1 MMPLWMLIVW
11 IVVGG
16 VMGVVAPKLLG
27 SKSGFGLI
35 GDVLI
40 GIVGAVAGGYG
51 MSMYGSATVGGAILS
66 VAIAAGAALA
76 ILWASRQLK
85 KPA

>member
-1 MMPLWMLIVW
+1 MPLWMLIAW
-11 IVVGG
+11 MIAGGVVG
-16 VMGVVAPKLLG
+16 VLAPIVLG
-27 SKSGFGLI
+27 SKSAFGLI

-51 MSMYGSATVGGAILS
+51 LSMYGSAHLGGALLS
-66 VAIAAGAALA
+66 VAAAVGAALA
-76 ILWASRQLK
+76 ILWASRQWK